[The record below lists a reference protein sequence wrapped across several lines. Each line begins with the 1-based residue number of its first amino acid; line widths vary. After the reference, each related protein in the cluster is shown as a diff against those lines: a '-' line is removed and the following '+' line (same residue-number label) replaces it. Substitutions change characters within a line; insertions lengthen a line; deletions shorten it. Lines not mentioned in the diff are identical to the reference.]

1 MVTLQENAVKFNDN
15 LIVSHDGGR
24 LSSDSGLVLIEQ
36 HLTHILPSFES
47 ELTCFFFLPLPSLM
61 YNKFDIKIRSAGV
74 TGSFL
79 LLQCHQP

>member
-47 ELTCFFFLPLPSLM
+47 ELTCFF
-61 YNKFDIKIRSAGV
+61 
-74 TGSFL
+74 SFPHL
-79 LLQCHQP
+79 

>member
-47 ELTCFFFLPLPSLM
+47 ELTCFFPSLM

-79 LLQCHQP
+79 LLQCHQT